1 MSVFNFCVNIQYACW
16 KQWTRDNN
24 KVFEIFGEWIREMCD
39 MCVGVCAACSQPH
52 NGQMRRVWVCLCV
65 VCVCVCVAYSVR
77 AAPSQSVCL
86 SVCLSANMRHGITYW
101 ATKVL
106 HVRRTREHVLLSG
119 TNCPALFDCT
129 LPYHPSV
136 FFIDCVMFVGIL
148 CRSSVSY
155 SLSLIN

>member
-65 VCVCVCVAYSVR
+65 VCVCVCGLQC
-77 AAPSQSVCL
+77 QSCSITVCL
-86 SVCLSANMRHGITYW
+86 SVCLFVSKQETWHYLLSYISFTCQKNQRACTAVRDKLSCFVWLYSS
-101 ATKVL
+101 L
-106 HVRRTREHVLLSG
+106 PSLRLLYRLCHVRW
-119 TNCPALFDCT
+119 
-129 LPYHPSV
+129 Y
-136 FFIDCVMFVGIL
+136 
-148 CRSSVSY
+148 SVSLFWFLF
-155 SLSLIN
+155 SLFN